1 LFDEDEG
8 VLKRCLECNE
18 NGLIRCPD
26 CCSWSNLDAHNWFGA
41 NFYCLVAVCNQCKGW
56 IQNTHWIHWHFS
68 FCSIVS
74 TSV

>member
-26 CCSWSNLDAHNWFGA
+26 CCSWSNLDAYTWFGA
-41 NFYCLVAVCNQCKGW
+41 NFYLSCCRM
-56 IQNTHWIHWHFS
+56 
-68 FCSIVS
+68 
-74 TSV
+74 